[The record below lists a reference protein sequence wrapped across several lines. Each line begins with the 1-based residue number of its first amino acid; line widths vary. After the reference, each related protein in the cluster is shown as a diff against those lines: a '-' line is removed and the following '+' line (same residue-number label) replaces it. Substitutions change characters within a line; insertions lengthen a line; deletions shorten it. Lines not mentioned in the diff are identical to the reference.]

1 MALAGVFIIINRFN
15 RDVEALTVF
24 SASYEKFDKAISSF
38 SESLF
43 TSNPADTSVTDDLE
57 RRSYSAFADLK
68 TKASEKISSLVKHDA
83 DFMSTEL
90 DIADLSEKELDAL
103 TDYKIEMR
111 NKRDH
116 DLELLA
122 KEFSDQKNKRKA
134 VYGHFQE
141 LVELTK

>member
-1 MALAGVFIIINRFN
+1 MRIYNLYDVEIIKRYKLFLIIAFVALAGVFIIINRFN

-83 DFMSTEL
+83 DFMSTNL
-90 DIADLSEKELDAL
+90 QCQAL
-103 TDYKIEMR
+103 Y
-111 NKRDH
+111 
-116 DLELLA
+116 
-122 KEFSDQKNKRKA
+122 S
-134 VYGHFQE
+134 
-141 LVELTK
+141 

>member
-1 MALAGVFIIINRFN
+1 MEIVKKFKWLLLAGLVIAAGVFFLLNRFN
-15 RDVEALTVF
+15 RDVSAIQTF

-90 DIADLSEKELDAL
+90 DNATKAI
-103 TDYKIEMR
+103 MR
-111 NKRDH
+111 NN
-116 DLELLA
+116 LYLLMI
-122 KEFSDQKNKRKA
+122 S
-134 VYGHFQE
+134 
-141 LVELTK
+141 TS